1 MEATRG
7 VTAEHHRRSVKRHKS
22 EQLEPEQVEPEQ
34 PKSKKT
40 KPAKPKKPKSEKPK
54 QAPLVY
60 SRGQTAQ
67 LLNVSE
73 MTVRRLEERGILKAV
88 RLTPVP
94 GAKVFYRAADIHALI
109 GLNGS

>member
-1 MEATRG
+1 MKATRVLPHG
-7 VTAEHHRRSVKRHKS
+7 VTEKHKS
-22 EQLEPEQVEPEQ
+22 
-34 PKSKKT
+34 
-40 KPAKPKKPKSEKPK
+40 AKPKPVKPK

-73 MTVRRLEERGILKAV
+73 MTVRRLEERGILKPV
-88 RLTPVP
+88 RLTPVL
-94 GAKVFYRAADIHALI
+94 GAKVFHRAADIHALV